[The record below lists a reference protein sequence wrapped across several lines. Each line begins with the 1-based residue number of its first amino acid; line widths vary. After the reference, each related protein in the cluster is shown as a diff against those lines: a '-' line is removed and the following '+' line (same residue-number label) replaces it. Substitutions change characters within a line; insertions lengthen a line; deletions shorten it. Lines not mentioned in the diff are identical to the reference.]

1 MELILVEE
9 NKDNIMRSVL
19 QTFFSITETNELI
32 NTLDLDL
39 ADESELYTINFEN
52 EIIGFI
58 ILSPIAEINNPL
70 INLISIEDIYV

>member
-39 ADESELYTINFEN
+39 A
-52 EIIGFI
+52 
-58 ILSPIAEINNPL
+58 
-70 INLISIEDIYV
+70 